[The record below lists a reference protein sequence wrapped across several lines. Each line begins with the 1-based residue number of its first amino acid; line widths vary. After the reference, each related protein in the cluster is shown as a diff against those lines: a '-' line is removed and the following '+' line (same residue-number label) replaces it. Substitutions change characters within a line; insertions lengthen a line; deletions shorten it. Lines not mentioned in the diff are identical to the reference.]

1 MINYSIDETG
11 VREYVIDSTNF
22 DLHPI
27 AFGERVCVPGFHRH
41 YNLCRTY
48 QLHYIVSG
56 KGAFVKDGVAHHIHG
71 GQLFISLPGEVYGTY
86 ADEVAPF
93 HYIWLKLLG
102 SDAERLSSLPTV
114 ITTDGTAMHNIVNCN
129 HNSSTAK
136 EYITAQT
143 HLLMASLFDSRRGQS
158 DHVTFIKNYI
168 NSIPAER
175 GLKVEEIQRAANLNR
190 QYMSALFKRQE
201 GISIQQYII
210 RVRMEKAIMLL
221 KQGFSVTETAR
232 LSGYE
237 SIYAF
242 SKAFKRELGISPT
255 EYLNAMET

>member
-1 MINYSIDETG
+1 MIKFLTDKTG
-11 VREYVIDSTNF
+11 VREYVIDTAYF

-27 AFGERVCVPGFHRH
+27 AFGERRCKSGFLRH
-41 YNLCRTY
+41 YNLCNTY
-48 QLHYIVSG
+48 QIHYIVSG
-56 KGAFVKDGVAHHIHG
+56 KGCFVKDGTAHYVRS
-71 GQLFISLPGEVYGTY
+71 GQMFISLPNEVYGTY
-86 ADEVAPF
+86 ADSDDPF
-93 HYIWLKLLG
+93 HYIWLKLVG
-102 SDAERLSSLPTV
+102 EDAERLSNLPTV
-114 ITTDGTAMHNIVNCN
+114 VSVDGIPLYNIISCN
-129 HNSSTAK
+129 KDSSTAQ
-136 EYITAQT
+136 EYITAQA
-143 HLLMASLFDSRRGQS
+143 HLLMASLFDSRREQN

-175 GLKVEEIQRAANLNR
+175 GLRVEEIQKAANLNR

-210 RVRMEKAIMLL
+210 RVRMQKAMMLL

-255 EYLNAMET
+255 EYLNAIET